1 MIVFK
6 QAVDLLAI
14 LKPWASNYS
23 LVLNQQGKLVKNILQ
38 IDFANKKR
46 KATIY
51 PGYANLDEVGHEVM
65 KYILALV
72 LFETLIQQRSIHLF
86 FIT

>member
-1 MIVFK
+1 MTGKESTGMIVFK

-14 LKPWASNYS
+14 LKTWASNYS
-23 LVLNQQGKLVKNILQ
+23 LVLNEEGKLVKNILQ

-51 PGYANLDEVGHEVM
+51 PGYANLDEVGHEVI
-65 KYILALV
+65 KSWSTSWL
-72 LFETLIQQRSIHLF
+72 
-86 FIT
+86 

>member
-23 LVLNQQGKLVKNILQ
+23 LLLNQQGKLVKNILQ

-46 KATIY
+46 KPTIH
-51 PGYANLDEVGHEVM
+51 PGYANLDEVGHEVI
-65 KYILALV
+65 KSWSTSWL
-72 LFETLIQQRSIHLF
+72 
-86 FIT
+86 

>member
-14 LKPWASNYS
+14 LKTWASNYS
-23 LVLNQQGKLVKNILQ
+23 LVLNQEGKLVKNILQ
-38 IDFANKKR
+38 IDFAKKKS

-51 PGYANLDEVGHEVM
+51 PGYANLDEVGH
-65 KYILALV
+65 
-72 LFETLIQQRSIHLF
+72 
-86 FIT
+86 